1 MPATLEDKFANVLT
15 ALEKMVKNNSK
26 IPFNIRNW
34 DSADCAEFLCKTPKY
49 FTSHIACKP
58 DFPEPIKIGGGH
70 PIWNANDVVK
80 WLKMQKQKR

>member
-1 MPATLEDKFANVLT
+1 MPETIEQKFINVLGII
-15 ALEKMVKNNSK
+15 EKHAKGNSK

-70 PIWNANDVVK
+70 PIWNAKEVID
-80 WLKMQKQKR
+80 WLNKQK